1 MEKIVK
7 CPLCTTEL
15 TDTQQQLMV
24 QKHIAKLKE
33 IERINKEIT
42 DKNQKLNTQV
52 EELTQTIQKLQ
63 LQLKKY
69 EHIDDVK
76 IQELLNQLT
85 HPLIIEAIK
94 NIIDKFDQQPNN
106 QITPDNQDDSI
117 TNESQENIN
126 EDKET
131 NKQTLENIQ
140 NYNSISDNYLDL
152 TPLEQELVNNYNNPN
167 YEFGESIIIVYEAE
181 ESQNKRWSGSKERTV
196 FKQNRKGNYWVVII
210 EDFGYIFPQR
220 KLHIN
225 EHSQDTLI
233 SSFDCRSYQSGKSEN
248 FVLIKPGKVTAKNQ
262 DGWQLIEPGILQ
274 F

>member
-1 MEKIVK
+1 MEKSFSK
-7 CPLCTTEL
+7 CPVCQTEFSDHE
-15 TDTQQQLMV
+15 TKETAI
-24 QKHIAKLKE
+24 KNWNYAKLEEENKSLKTE
-33 IERINKEIT
+33 IEEL
-42 DKNQKLNTQV
+42 NQK
-52 EELTQTIQKLQ
+52 IQELQ
-63 LQLKKY
+63 LQLKRY
-69 EHIDDVK
+69 EHPDDVK

-85 HPLIIEAIK
+85 HPLIIEAIQ
-94 NIIDKFDQQPNN
+94 NIINKFDQQPNN
-106 QITPDNQDDSI
+106 QVTSENQDDSI
-117 TNESQENIN
+117 INESQENLN
-126 EDKET
+126 EDQDT
-131 NKQTLENIQ
+131 DKQTLENIQ

-167 YEFGESIIIVYEAE
+167 YVFGESIIIVYEAE
-181 ESQNKRWSGSKERTV
+181 ESQNKRWGGSKERTV

-248 FVLIKPGKVTAKNQ
+248 FVLIKPGKVTAINE